1 MKRCVFEVQT
11 RVKGES
17 YVFLSMWAVY
27 NVIAQNAED
36 AIRVAKKKMGIKEYA
51 MSVKLI
57 AELD

>member
-1 MKRCVFEVQT
+1 
-11 RVKGES
+11 
-17 YVFLSMWAVY
+17 MWAVY

-51 MSVKLI
+51 MSVRLI